1 MPPLAKAKVPP
12 RVIAPAVAVD
22 GVKPV
27 VPALNVDTKLP
38 DKALVGIVVE
48 AVTALVPLAYM

>member
-12 RVIAPAVAVD
+12 KVIAPAVAVD
-22 GVKPV
+22 GVRPV
-27 VPALNVDTKLP
+27 VPVLNVETKLP
-38 DKALVGIVVE
+38 DKELVGIVVE